1 MHTFL
6 IQIYVHIN
14 LCKGRYGAKTIFL
27 AQQLPFPARRAAAWC
42 YDIFSACEFS

>member
-6 IQIYVHIN
+6 IQIYTSIYV
-14 LCKGRYGAKTIFL
+14 GVDMAKTIFL
-27 AQQLPFPARRAAAWC
+27 AQQLPFPARRGAAWC